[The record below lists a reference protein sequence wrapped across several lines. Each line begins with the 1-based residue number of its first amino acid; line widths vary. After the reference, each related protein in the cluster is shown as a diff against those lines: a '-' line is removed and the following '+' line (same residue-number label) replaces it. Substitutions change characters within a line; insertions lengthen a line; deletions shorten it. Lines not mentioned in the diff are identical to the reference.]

1 MTRRAK
7 PVFDADQLLNEFK
20 VYDQAVDVVSC
31 YHWLFTA
38 VTEMAETVLHFDRY
52 PSVPLDGGRKVTP
65 DFTVV
70 FTDGA
75 GLAGEVARL
84 ARRDES
90 VESLCQQIQCYSELA
105 SMPGPPTHKGGQTQ
119 VPVGPV
125 DVIFLNPVL
134 TIKDAARRV
143 LIERMDDPRH
153 SFKPTRRPVLVQFSQ
168 VDDAYVY
175 LIWTQGNGT
184 MHRGDRTNIYGDI
197 DPFVCRPHQFGDNKI
212 QYGFVNDEV
221 PALYMATR
229 LWTRVLPTSFWGD
242 EVTVP
247 LSKLVA
253 AVQEQHEGYGK
264 TADVRRGMDVLTA
277 AGLAK
282 ETEPGRQWL
291 VTRRSLRRTDKDIA
305 AAIAERIRKSDAP
318 PPQLPAR
325 RSRKVDLNGDHPTLF

>member
-1 MTRRAK
+1 M
-7 PVFDADQLLNEFK
+7 AD
-20 VYDQAVDVVSC
+20 
-31 YHWLFTA
+31 
-38 VTEMAETVLHFDRY
+38 TVRHFERY
-52 PSVPLDGGRKVTP
+52 PKVTVDGGRKVTP

-90 VESLCQQIQCYSELA
+90 VESVCHQIQIYSELD
-105 SMPGPPTHKGGQTQ
+105 SMPGPTTRNGGQTQ
-119 VPVGPV
+119 VRVGPV

-143 LIERMDDPRH
+143 LIERMDDPDH
-153 SFKPTRRPVLVQFSQ
+153 PFNPARRPILVQFSQ
-168 VDDAYVY
+168 VEDAYVY
-175 LIWTQGNGT
+175 LIWTEGNGT
-184 MHRGDRTNIYGDI
+184 VHRGSRTNVYGDI
-197 DPFVCRPHQFGDNKI
+197 DPFVCRPHQFGENKI

-247 LSKLVA
+247 LPELVA

-264 TADVRRGMDVLTA
+264 TADVRRGMQVLTA

-282 ETEPGRQWL
+282 EAESGRQWV

-305 AAIAERIRKSDAP
+305 AAIAERVRKSGAV
-318 PPQLPAR
+318 PQVSAR
-325 RSRKVDLNGDHPTLF
+325 RPRRAAPGADHPTLF

>member
-1 MTRRAK
+1 MAYKSK
-7 PVFDADQLLNEFK
+7 PVFDADQLLAEFK

-38 VTEMAETVLHFDRY
+38 VKEMADTVRHFERY
-52 PSVPLDGGRKVTP
+52 PKVTLEGERRLTP

-70 FTDGA
+70 FTDGT

-90 VESLCQQIQCYSELA
+90 VESVCQQIQGYSELT
-105 SMPGPPTHKGGQTQ
+105 SMPGPPSRKGGHTQ

-125 DVIFLNPVL
+125 DVVLLNPVL

-143 LIERMDDPRH
+143 LIERMDDPDH
-153 SFKPTRRPVLVQFSQ
+153 PFNPARRPVLVQFSQ
-168 VDDAYVY
+168 VEDAYVY
-175 LIWTQGNGT
+175 LIWTEANGT
-184 MHRGDRTNIYGDI
+184 IHRGDRTNVYGDI

-229 LWTRVLPTSFWGD
+229 LWTRVLPTSFWGN

-247 LSKLVA
+247 LSELVA

-264 TADVRRGMDVLTA
+264 TADVRRGMQVLTA

-282 ETEPGRQWL
+282 ETEPGREWV
-291 VTRRSLRRTDKDIA
+291 VTRHSLRRTDKDLA
-305 AAIAERIRKSDAP
+305 AAIAERVRKSGALSP
-318 PPQLPAR
+318 PVPAR
-325 RSRKVDLNGDHPTLF
+325 RSRTADPGADHPTLF